1 MAKSGQM
8 KEIRAFRAD
17 MIKVDPQ
24 GKYLLWIDWGS
35 MSSKDKR
42 EIVQRFEEK
51 LKQWMESG
59 APIFTVQTFG
69 QQLKMFRIDE
79 ENNEL

>member
-1 MAKSGQM
+1 MAETGRSKLT
-8 KEIRAFRAD
+8 EIRAFRVD

-24 GKYLLWIDWGS
+24 GKSLLWIDWGP
-35 MSSKDKR
+35 MPNKVKK
-42 EIVQRFEEK
+42 EIGQRFEEK

-69 QQLKMFRIDE
+69 Q
-79 ENNEL
+79 